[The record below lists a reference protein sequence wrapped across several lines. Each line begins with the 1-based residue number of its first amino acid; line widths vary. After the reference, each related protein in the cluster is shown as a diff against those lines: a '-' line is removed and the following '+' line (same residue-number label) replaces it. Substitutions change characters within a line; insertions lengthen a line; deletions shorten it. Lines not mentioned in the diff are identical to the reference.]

1 MNRRTLLERWWLIP
15 VGLTASAFAGMG
27 LYALRVSRKSV
38 PGAPQ
43 FRAGTPQRVAAL
55 PALSTEARGADALSK
70 DELGKD
76 ALGTDWAEVKFTY
89 AGRPCVLLRLPAA
102 TLGSLDVGGHH
113 YAAFSRVCTH
123 LGCPVN
129 LVRDTEV
136 LAFSFNYRAPDPA
149 NQHPHLGCPCHYS
162 VFDPLRSGEAVF
174 GKAHLPL
181 PRVRLARR
189 GSDLWA
195 TGIEAA
201 PDSAG

>member
-1 MNRRTLLERWWLIP
+1 MNRRALLEKWWLIP

-43 FRAGTPQRVAAL
+43 FQANTAQRVAAL
-55 PALSTEARGADALSK
+55 SK
-70 DELGKD
+70 LT
-76 ALGTDWAEVKFTY
+76 TDWAEVNFTY

-102 TLGSLDVGGHH
+102 TLGSLDIGGRH

-136 LAFSFNYRAPDPA
+136 LAFSFNYRAPDPRD
-149 NQHPHLGCPCHYS
+149 QHPYLGCPCHYS
-162 VFDPLRSGEAVF
+162 VFNPLASGEAVF

-181 PRVRLARR
+181 PRVRLERH
-189 GSDLWA
+189 GKDLWA

-201 PDSAG
+201 PENTR